1 LLAASPWDPA
11 VREQSRR
18 AGNEVNLMAD
28 LSKKHIAVLVT
39 EGFEQ
44 PELIEPVQALRDAG
58 AEVDIISQQRGP
70 VRAFK
75 HHDPAEPV
83 QANMAFG
90 EARPESYDGVLLPGG
105 VINADTIRMIP
116 EAQKF
121 VQAIDKAG
129 KPLAV
134 ICHAPWLLIET
145 GIAKGR
151 TLTSWPSLHTDLK
164 NAGAKWV
171 DREVVVDRNLVT
183 SRKPD
188 DISAFNREF
197 QKLLTQD
204 SGAKQRP
211 ERRETV
217 NA

>member
-1 LLAASPWDPA
+1 
-11 VREQSRR
+11 
-18 AGNEVNLMAD
+18 MAD
-28 LSKKHIAVLVT
+28 LKNKRVAVLVT

-44 PELIEPVQALRDAG
+44 PELVEPVKALRDAG
-58 AEVDIISQQRGP
+58 ATVDIVSQERGP

-83 QANMAFG
+83 QANMTF
-90 EARPESYDGVLLPGG
+90 EDARPESYDAVLLPGG

-121 VQAIDKAG
+121 VQAIDRAG
-129 KPLAV
+129 KPMAV
-134 ICHAPWLLIET
+134 ICHAPWLLVET

-151 TLTSWPSLHTDLK
+151 TLTSWPSLKTDLK
-164 NAGAKWV
+164 NAGATWV
-171 DREVVVDRNLVT
+171 DREVVVDGNLVT

-188 DISAFNREF
+188 DIPAFNREF
-197 QKLLTQD
+197 FKLLEQGSK
-204 SGAKQRP
+204 SGQGSQ
-211 ERRETV
+211 RRETV

>member
-1 LLAASPWDPA
+1 
-11 VREQSRR
+11 
-18 AGNEVNLMAD
+18 MAD

-44 PELIEPVQALRDAG
+44 PELTEPVQALRDAG

-70 VRAFK
+70 VRGFK
-75 HHDPAEPV
+75 HHEPGDTV
-83 QANMAFG
+83 QANMSFD
-90 EARPESYDGVLLPGG
+90 EARPESYDGLLLPGG
-105 VINADTIRMIP
+105 ALNADAIRAIP
-116 EAQKF
+116 QAQKF
-121 VQAIDKAG
+121 VQAIDRAG
-129 KPLAV
+129 KPMAV
-134 ICHAPWLLIET
+134 ICHAPWLLIDS
-145 GIAKGR
+145 GVAKGR
-151 TLTSWPSLHTDLK
+151 TLTSWPSIQLDLK

-188 DISAFNREF
+188 DIPAFNREF
-197 QKLLTQD
+197 QKLLAQGTSTRKD
-204 SGAKQRP
+204 A